1 MTSQRS
7 NVSKRAGAGRK
18 VKGRNVQITCEDIN
32 RACLREARNV
42 NHIHHGHKQQC
53 WQCHLLTEPLKELDK
68 SAPPLPPR
76 LARAASSSSPRKS
89 STERSPASRW
99 NLLFSLSFLFSLT
112 FLSWFQA
119 LQLPTQSEP
128 WNSARFNHP
137 LLLDPVAQPS
147 LQQSFPPKEANVTAK
162 EQEIVHPRIAG
173 PLWRGD
179 L

>member
-1 MTSQRS
+1 MPVFEKQ
-7 NVSKRAGAGRK
+7 
-18 VKGRNVQITCEDIN
+18 EMYH
-32 RACLREARNV
+32 L
-42 NHIHHGHKQQC
+42 HHGHKQQC
-53 WQCHLLTEPLKELDK
+53 WQCHLLTELLKELDK

-89 STERSPASRW
+89 SNERSPASRW

-112 FLSWFQA
+112 FLSRFQA

>member
-1 MTSQRS
+1 MRH
-7 NVSKRAGAGRK
+7 
-18 VKGRNVQITCEDIN
+18 
-32 RACLREARNV
+32 L
-42 NHIHHGHKQQC
+42 
-53 WQCHLLTEPLKELDK
+53 CHLVWLKQHPVRHLGNLRLKDL
-68 SAPPLPPR
+68 LPQGGIC
-76 LARAASSSSPRKS
+76 SSH
-89 STERSPASRW
+89 
-99 NLLFSLSFLFSLT
+99 FLFSLT

-147 LQQSFPPKEANVTAK
+147 IQQSFPPKEANVTAK

>member
-1 MTSQRS
+1 MPLFEKQ
-7 NVSKRAGAGRK
+7 
-18 VKGRNVQITCEDIN
+18 EMYH
-32 RACLREARNV
+32 L
-42 NHIHHGHKQQC
+42 HHGHKQQC

-99 NLLFSLSFLFSLT
+99 NLLFSLSFLFCLT

-147 LQQSFPPKEANVTAK
+147 IQQSFPPKEANVTAK
-162 EQEIVHPRIAG
+162 EQEIVHPRI